1 MDNPF
6 IGRDVISILDF
17 SRKDLEQL
25 FRVSREMERF
35 RKSRIDVLRDKIIA
49 LAFFEPS
56 TRTRLSFETAAKR
69 LGANVIGFSAAEAT
83 SVAKGENLADTIRM
97 LDSYADLI
105 VIRHRFEGAAK
116 FAAEVASNPVINAGD
131 GKQHHPTQAMLDL
144 YTILKLFGRI
154 DGLTYAVV
162 GDLRYGRAA
171 TSFIYGLTLFEPR
184 KIFLVSPPLLRART
198 EVLEHLRRRGVP
210 FEEVDSVESIIEEI
224 DVMYV
229 TRIQRE
235 RFPDPMEYEKVRGA
249 YRITLELLEKGKD
262 SLKVLH
268 PLPKVDEI
276 DHRVDSSKYAA
287 YFEQAANGVPVRMA
301 LLALILGADLESM
314 GVRL

>member
-1 MDNPF
+1 MSSNPF
-6 IGRDVISILDF
+6 LNRDVISILDF
-17 SRKDLEQL
+17 SREDLEIL
-25 FRVSREMERF
+25 FNTADDMQRF
-35 RKSRIDVLRDKIIA
+35 ARTKLDLLRGKIVA

-69 LGANVIGFSAAEAT
+69 LGADVIGFTSAEAI

-97 LDSYADLI
+97 LNSYADAI
-105 VIRHRFEGAAK
+105 VIRHRYEGAAMY
-116 FAAEVASNPVINAGD
+116 AAEIAEVPVINAGD

-144 YTILKLFGRI
+144 YTVRSLFGTV

-171 TSFIYGLTLFEPR
+171 TSFIYGLTLFKP
-184 KIFLVSPPLLRART
+184 KKVYLVSPELLRARP
-198 EVLEHLRRRGVP
+198 EVLKVLSERGVVYEERRSV
-210 FEEVDSVESIIEEI
+210 EEVIDEI

-235 RFPDPMEYEKVRGA
+235 RFPDPMEYERVRGS
-249 YRITLELLEKGKD
+249 YRITLELLERAKPE
-262 SLKVLH
+262 LKILH

-276 DHRVDSSKYAA
+276 DHRVDNTRYAA
-287 YFEQAANGVPVRMA
+287 YFYQASLGVPVRMA
-301 LLALILGADLESM
+301 LLSLIF
-314 GVRL
+314 GVRP